1 VLRDEKETMHQT
13 LKRIENERFADL
25 VQNIIKKQSVADIIN
40 SVSAEMKNIKI
51 KKLKNQNVIEKIN
64 AQVSEM
70 DFMHMPIGE
79 HAGKPIISAVKVRG
93 KYKGLKD
100 FIQRR
105 LFKKPAKP
113 IKIDSKT
120 MDAIFFIHTYRY
132 ALYASEDK
140 NIRKVMGI
148 KKGFFS

>member
-1 VLRDEKETMHQT
+1 MLRDEKETMHQT

-100 FIQRR
+100 FI
-105 LFKKPAKP
+105 
-113 IKIDSKT
+113 
-120 MDAIFFIHTYRY
+120 
-132 ALYASEDK
+132 
-140 NIRKVMGI
+140 
-148 KKGFFS
+148 KGNK